1 MKARKDK
8 KTHTKMLS
16 ERERERE
23 REKERE
29 SHTHTHKEREPRQL
43 MWMQE
48 KM

>member
-23 REKERE
+23 RERKKE
-29 SHTHTHKEREPRQL
+29 SHTHIHIKKESPDS
-43 MWMQE
+43 
-48 KM
+48 